1 MKSKMLLLL
10 GLLTM
15 SITNQGLAGYYTGS
29 NLVSYCESE
38 LIHDQNSCRR
48 YLSGISDAQD
58 SLYRLELL
66 TDRTFCIPDRIT
78 NEQLREIFIK
88 YASEHPQDLELVASG
103 MAINAFRMAYP
114 CE

>member
-1 MKSKMLLLL
+1 MKSKMLLLS
-10 GLLTM
+10 GLLTVL
-15 SITNQGLAGYYTGS
+15 ITNPGYAGYYTGS

-58 SLYRLELL
+58 SFYRLEFLA
-66 TDRTFCIPDRIT
+66 DRAFCIPDRIT
-78 NEQLREIFIK
+78 NEQLREVFIK
-88 YASEHPQDLELVASG
+88 YADEHPQDLELVASG

>member
-1 MKSKMLLLL
+1 MKSKMLLLS
-10 GLLTM
+10 GLLTVL
-15 SITNQGLAGYYTGS
+15 ITNPAYAGYYTGS

-38 LIHDQNSCRR
+38 LIQDQNSCRR

-58 SLYRLELL
+58 SFYRLEFLA
-66 TDRTFCIPDRIT
+66 DRAFCIPDRIT
-78 NEQLREIFIK
+78 NEQLREVFIK
-88 YASEHPQDLELVASG
+88 YADEHPQDLELVASG

>member
-1 MKSKMLLLL
+1 MKSKMLLLS
-10 GLLTM
+10 GLLTAL
-15 SITNQGLAGYYTGS
+15 ITNPGYAGYYTGS

-58 SLYRLELL
+58 SFYRLEFLA
-66 TDRTFCIPDRIT
+66 DRAFCIPDRIT
-78 NEQLREIFIK
+78 NEQLREVFIK
-88 YASEHPQDLELVASG
+88 YADEHPQDLELVASG

>member
-1 MKSKMLLLL
+1 MKSKMLMLL
-10 GLLTM
+10 GLLAM
-15 SITNQGLAGYYTGS
+15 STASPGHAGYYAGS
-29 NLVSYCESE
+29 NLFTYCESE

-58 SLYRLELL
+58 TLYRLELL
-66 TDRTFCIPDRIT
+66 TDRAFCIPDRIT
-78 NEQLREIFIK
+78 NEQLREVFIK
-88 YASEHPQDLELVASG
+88 YADEHPQDLELVASG

>member
-1 MKSKMLLLL
+1 MKSKMLLLS
-10 GLLTM
+10 GLLTVL
-15 SITNQGLAGYYTGS
+15 ITNPGYAGYYTGS

-58 SLYRLELL
+58 SFYRLEFLA
-66 TDRTFCIPDRIT
+66 DRAFCIPDRVT
-78 NEQLREIFIK
+78 NEQLREVFIK
-88 YASEHPQDLELVASG
+88 YADEHPQDLELVASG

>member
-15 SITNQGLAGYYTGS
+15 SITNPGYAGYYAGS
-29 NLVSYCESE
+29 NLVTYCESE
-38 LIHDQNSCRR
+38 LIQDQNSCRR

-58 SLYRLELL
+58 TFYRLEFLA
-66 TDRTFCIPDRIT
+66 DRAFCIPDRIT
-78 NEQLREIFIK
+78 NERLREIFIK
-88 YASEHPQDLELVASG
+88 YANEHPQDLELVASG
-103 MAINAFRMAYP
+103 MAVNAFKIAYP